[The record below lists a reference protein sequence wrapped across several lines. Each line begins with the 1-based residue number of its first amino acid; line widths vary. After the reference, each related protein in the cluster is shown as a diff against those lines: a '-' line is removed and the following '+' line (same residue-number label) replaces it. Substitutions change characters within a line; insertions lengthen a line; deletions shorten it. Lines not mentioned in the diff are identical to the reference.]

1 MGLNDFF
8 DEIYCINLEEREDRW
23 LEVQKEFEKIN
34 VKVKK
39 FKAVK
44 NVNGALG
51 CKQSHI
57 QIIQEAK
64 DRKLNNILIFE
75 DDVKFVNLDEVDI
88 NLIIDSTLKQLN
100 DLNWNMFY
108 FGASIH
114 PELGVIEK
122 VSQNILKTNFAY
134 TTHAYAVNSNVFD
147 YILTESSNN
156 NSSIDVFYSEKVV
169 GDLKNSFVMNPM
181 IAIQNIGYS
190 DIIKKEVD
198 YYWFLKFFNI
208 LKRKFNI
215 D

>member
-1 MGLNDFF
+1 MELNDFF
-8 DEIYCINLEEREDRW
+8 DEIYCINLEDREDRW
-23 LEVQKEFEKIN
+23 LEVQEEF
-34 VKVKK
+34 KK
-39 FKAVK
+39 LNIKAKRFKAIK
-44 NVNGALG
+44 NENGALG
-51 CKQSHI
+51 CKQSHLK
-57 QIIQEAK
+57 IIQEAK
-64 DRKLNNILIFE
+64 DRNLKNILIFE
-75 DDVKFVNLDEVDI
+75 DDVKFVTVDDI
-88 NLIIDSTLKQLN
+88 HLVIDSTLKQLN

-114 PELGVIEK
+114 PELGIIEK
-122 VSQNILKTNFAY
+122 VSNNILKTNFAY

-147 YILTESSNN
+147 YILTESLNN

-169 GDLKNSFVMNPM
+169 GDLQNSFVINPM

-208 LKRKFNI
+208 LKKKFNI